1 MFTLVT
7 YLVVAVACFAAGLLV
22 GRKNPSI
29 ADAVAKVANTAK
41 ADVNAAIA
49 AHKTAT
55 GVPVTVSVG
64 PTGPSGVAG

>member
-1 MFTLVT
+1 MFEVT
-7 YLVVAVACFAAGLLV
+7 GYVIVAAIAFGVGLLV

-29 ADAVAKVANTAK
+29 ADAVAKVDNTAK

-64 PTGPSGVAG
+64 PTGPSGAAG